1 MIICEMGVMAIRHKK
16 IAVFFILVCSL
27 LAIAAGIY
35 YHRHAPDRMA
45 KNILL
50 SITTDSKI
58 ESLFTDSPDLEPE
71 TFLEHC
77 EQRYRPDL
85 TEEAFDMAVR
95 DGTFLTFFRSNPK
108 GGRLKSSGIEV
119 ERLQTLP
126 DDISFFGVVKA
137 DYVSADG
144 SAYTQTWNA
153 KIRIVRVKGTWK
165 IQYLTLTFVR

>member
-1 MIICEMGVMAIRHKK
+1 MIIRHKK
-16 IAVFFILVCSL
+16 IMIFLILVCGL
-27 LAIAAGIY
+27 LATAAGLY
-35 YHRHAPDRMA
+35 YHRHTPDRIA
-45 KNILL
+45 ENILL
-50 SITTDSKI
+50 NITTDSEI
-58 ESLFTDSPDLEPE
+58 ESLFTDSPNLEPE
-71 TFLEHC
+71 AFLEHC
-77 EQRYRPDL
+77 KQRYRPDL

-126 DDISFFGVVKA
+126 DDIRFFGVVKA
-137 DYVSADG
+137 DYATGDG
-144 SAYTQTWNA
+144 SSYTQTWNA